1 MADTL
6 HDKLTG
12 IATLGTRR
20 APLPKDLAWPD
31 PSLSA
36 LDAQSPA
43 PETRLLRTVAA
54 HTLYDSAGVRAA
66 AEDTSGAATDFPA
79 PGAPLISEPA
89 AWRLARIVSG
99 EHSYLLPEWFTMAA
113 ATGRVLPP
121 HWLPMV
127 LENVPAARR
136 AGAGGVLGPAA
147 RWLASR
153 HTTWTA
159 VAPVGEFSDAAWQEG
174 TTPER
179 VAMLSAVRAS
189 STERSRAWLRTTWDT
204 DPPDAREAFLQALL
218 PTVETADEEILELA
232 LDDKRKA
239 VRQMAAEGLA
249 RLPESAHAARSLA
262 RAEPLVSMAAES
274 GGLLAKLRKRKLAME
289 LPTAPDKVAQR
300 DGIEL
305 KVPAARKIGERA
317 FWMSQIVA
325 FVPPR
330 HWCRKF
336 SCDAGTFLDAAW
348 ATDFKNELLDA
359 LTVATARHPDPE
371 FLRLLVVAWTESS
384 RGAEMHDAIQMLV
397 NAVPAAQRASLA
409 ETLLDDGSA
418 DKFGVAIGLLESL
431 ELHWSAA
438 LTRAAFQ
445 RLETMTHR
453 ERATYPQP
461 RNRLDA
467 WARHCD
473 VAEGRERGEVLL
485 GVLGESHSWRNA
497 LEQFNE
503 IVAFRAAMQEEL
515 RP

>member
-1 MADTL
+1 MADTMN
-6 HDKLTG
+6 DKLTG

-20 APLPKDLAWPD
+20 APLPKDLSWPD
-31 PSLSA
+31 ASLSG
-36 LDAQSPA
+36 LDALSPT

-54 HTLYDSAGVRAA
+54 QALYDSAGVRAA
-66 AEDTSGAATDFPA
+66 VDDGAVAPNDFPA
-79 PGAPLISEPA
+79 PGAPLIAEAA

-99 EHSYLLPEWFTMAA
+99 EHAYLLSEWFELAA

-121 HWLPMV
+121 HWLPLV
-127 LENVPAARR
+127 LDNVPAARR

-153 HTTWTA
+153 HATWTT
-159 VAPVGEFSDAAWQEG
+159 VAPVNEFSDAAWQEG
-174 TTPER
+174 STAER
-179 VAMLSAVRAS
+179 VAMLSAVRAV
-189 STERSRAWLRTTWDT
+189 STVRSRAWLRTTWDT
-204 DPPDAREAFLQALL
+204 DPPDARESFLQALL
-218 PTVETADEEILELA
+218 PTVEPGDEEILELA

-239 VRQMAAEGLA
+239 VRQVAAEGLA
-249 RLPESAHAARSLA
+249 RLPASAHAARCLA
-262 RAEPLVSMAAES
+262 RAEPLVSMAAEP
-274 GGLLAKLRKRKLAME
+274 GGLLAKLRKRKLVIE
-289 LPTAPDKVAQR
+289 LPTAPDKAAQR

-317 FWMSQIVA
+317 FWMAQMLS

-336 SCDAGTFLDAAW
+336 SCDAETFLDATR
-348 ATDFKNELLDA
+348 ATDFKDELLDA
-359 LTVATARHPDPE
+359 LTEAASRHPDPE
-371 FLRLLVVAWTESS
+371 FLRLLVIAWTESG
-384 RGAEMHDAIQMLV
+384 RDAQMHDAIQTLV
-397 NAVPAAQRASLA
+397 NAVPAAQRAELA
-409 ETLLDDGSA
+409 ETLLSDGKS

-431 ELHWSAA
+431 DIRWSAA

-445 RLETMTHR
+445 RLETLANRDT
-453 ERATYPQP
+453 ANYPQT
-461 RNRLDA
+461 RGRLDV

-485 GVLGESHSWRNA
+485 GVLGENHSWRNA